1 MINVN
6 RISDIFFDL
15 DHTLWD
21 FEKNSAL
28 TFELIFSKLN
38 CKVEINDF
46 LAHYNPINQNYWRLY
61 RQNKISQKELRIQRL
76 VQTFNALNIKIKV
89 KELKEISNQYI
100 ENLSKFPYLF
110 EGANDLLKHLKKNYK
125 LHIIT
130 NGFDRVQNF
139 KIKNSGLKPY
149 FNFIFTAEKVGFK
162 KPHPKIF
169 ETAMNTVGST
179 PYSSLMIGDT
189 FEADIQ
195 GALKLGM
202 QALHFNSHNEP
213 EHKRCTIIYS
223 LKDIQ
228 QIFK

>member
-38 CKVEINDF
+38 YKVEINDF
-46 LAHYNPINQNYWRLY
+46 LAHYNPINQYCWRLY

-139 KIKNSGLKPY
+139 KIKNSGIKPF

>member
-21 FEKNSAL
+21 FEKNSEL
-28 TFELIFSKLN
+28 TFKLIFSKLN

-46 LAHYNPINQNYWRLY
+46 LAHYNPINQNCWRLY

-76 VQTFNALNIKIKV
+76 IQTFNALNIKIKV

-149 FNFIFTAEKVGFK
+149 FNFIFTAEKIGFK

-169 ETAMNTVGST
+169 ETAMNTAGST

-228 QIFK
+228 QIFN

>member
-28 TFELIFSKLN
+28 TFELIFNKLN

-46 LAHYNPINQNYWRLY
+46 LAHYNPINQNCWRLY

-110 EGANDLLKHLKKNYK
+110 EGANDLLKHLKKNYR

>member
-46 LAHYNPINQNYWRLY
+46 LAHYNPINQYCWRLY

-76 VQTFNALNIKIKV
+76 VQTFNALSIKIKV

-110 EGANDLLKHLKKNYK
+110 EGANDLLKHLKKNYR

-139 KIKNSGLKPY
+139 KIKNSGIKPF

>member
-46 LAHYNPINQNYWRLY
+46 LAHYNPINQNCWRLY

-89 KELKEISNQYI
+89 KELKEISN
-100 ENLSKFPYLF
+100 LSLI
-110 EGANDLLKHLKKNYK
+110 
-125 LHIIT
+125 HI
-130 NGFDRVQNF
+130 
-139 KIKNSGLKPY
+139 
-149 FNFIFTAEKVGFK
+149 
-162 KPHPKIF
+162 
-169 ETAMNTVGST
+169 
-179 PYSSLMIGDT
+179 
-189 FEADIQ
+189 
-195 GALKLGM
+195 
-202 QALHFNSHNEP
+202 
-213 EHKRCTIIYS
+213 
-223 LKDIQ
+223 
-228 QIFK
+228 

>member
-28 TFELIFSKLN
+28 TFELIFSELN

-46 LAHYNPINQNYWRLY
+46 LAHYNPINQNCWRLY

>member
-46 LAHYNPINQNYWRLY
+46 LAHYNPINQNCWRLY

>member
-6 RISDIFFDL
+6 RITDIFFDL

-28 TFELIFSKLN
+28 TFKLIFSKLN
-38 CKVEINDF
+38 FKVEIDDF
-46 LAHYNPINQNYWRLY
+46 LAYYNPINQKCWKLY
-61 RQNKISQKELRIQRL
+61 RENKISQKELRLQRL
-76 VQTFNALNIKIKV
+76 IQTFNSMNIQIKQNELN
-89 KELKEISNQYI
+89 EISNLYI
-100 ENLSKFPYLF
+100 ENLSKFTHLF
-110 EGANDLLKHLKKNYK
+110 DGANDLLKHLKKNYR

-130 NGFDRVQNF
+130 NGFHKVQNF

-169 ETAMNTVGST
+169 ETAMNNAGST
-179 PYSSLMIGDT
+179 PYKSLMIGDS
-189 FEADIQ
+189 FEADIK

-213 EHKRCTIIYS
+213 EHKSCTIRYS

-228 QIFK
+228 QIFE

>member
-1 MINVN
+1 MISTN

-28 TFELIFSKLN
+28 TFKLIFEKLN
-38 CKVEINDF
+38 YSIKIDDF
-46 LAHYNPINQNYWRLY
+46 LAHYNPINQICWKLY
-61 RQNKISQKELRIQRL
+61 RENKISQKELRIQRL
-76 VQTFNALNIKIKV
+76 VQTFNSLNINIKV
-89 KELKEISNQYI
+89 KDLKYISCMYI
-100 ENLSKFPYLF
+100 ENLSKFPHLF
-110 EGANDLLKHLKKNYK
+110 DGAIDLLKHLERNYK

-130 NGFDRVQNF
+130 NGFDRVQKF

-149 FNFIFTAEKVGFK
+149 FNFIFTAEKVGYK

-169 ETAMNTVGST
+169 EIAMKTSGST
-179 PYSSLMIGDT
+179 PYKSLMIGDS

-213 EHKRCTIIYS
+213 EHKSCSIVYS
-223 LKDIQ
+223 LNDIQ
-228 QIFK
+228 QIFN

>member
-28 TFELIFSKLN
+28 TFELIFSELN

-46 LAHYNPINQNYWRLY
+46 LAHYNPINQNCWRLY

-89 KELKEISNQYI
+89 KELIEISNQYI

-110 EGANDLLKHLKKNYK
+110 EGANDLLKHLKKNYR

>member
-1 MINVN
+1 VINVN

-46 LAHYNPINQNYWRLY
+46 LAHYNPINQNCWRLY

-76 VQTFNALNIKIKV
+76 VQTFNALNINIKV

-195 GALKLGM
+195 GALKSGM

-213 EHKRCTIIYS
+213 EHKRCAIIYS

-228 QIFK
+228 QIFE